1 MQIFGP
7 DTLVFGVDDV
17 AACNQCLKDY
27 GLVEVEASATHGV
40 FEALDGTSVGLRHD
54 SDPALPPAIGK
65 SPNIREVIYGV
76 KDAEALAHIKAE
88 LARDREVR
96 EDGDGSIHSVDDIG
110 LAIGFQLSV
119 RRAYD
124 APPVLVNV
132 PGKPAQ
138 RPANQVAAQPG
149 APQPVPHS
157 LSHVVLFVPDVE
169 AAERFYVERL
179 GFRLSDRFVG
189 TGPFLRP
196 AACADHHTLFL
207 IQAPAFMRG
216 INHFTFHMGSAD
228 ELLRAGAAFA
238 NKGYKSF
245 WGPGRHIYGSNWFW
259 YFNSPLGGTI
269 EYDADMDQHDDSW
282 EPREC
287 TAAED
292 TSQVFLFSLREPWF
306 PRPGNH

>member
-1 MQIFGP
+1 MQILGP

-17 AACNQCLKDY
+17 AACNQCLQDY
-27 GLVEVEASATHGV
+27 GLIQVEASATHGV
-40 FEALDGTSVGLRHD
+40 FEALDGTSVVVRHD
-54 SDPALPPAIGK
+54 SDPLLPPAIGK
-65 SPNIREVIYGV
+65 SPNIRAVIYGV
-76 KDAEALAHIKAE
+76 KDRDTLAQIKAE
-88 LARDREVR
+88 LARDRAVR
-96 EDGDGSIHSVDDIG
+96 EDADGSIHSVDDIG
-110 LAIGFQLSV
+110 LAIGFQVSV
-119 RRAYD
+119 RRPYD

-132 PGKPAQ
+132 PGQPAQ
-138 RPANQVAAQPG
+138 RPANQVAADPS

-169 AAERFYVERL
+169 VAERFYIERL

-196 AACADHHTLFL
+196 AGCADHHTLFL
-207 IQAPAFMRG
+207 IQAPEFMRG
-216 INHFTFHMGSAD
+216 LNHFTFHMGSAD

-238 NKGYKSF
+238 KKGYKSF

-282 EPREC
+282 VPREC
-287 TAAED
+287 EAAED
-292 TSQVFLFSLREPWF
+292 TSQVFLFNLRDPWF